1 MAKAE
6 RKVEERISRREF
18 LKRTSI
24 LFLGLG
30 ASACGITPPYENKGG
45 SPDLTPTPEPNKGPS
60 LTPTETTIPTP
71 TQTQTPEPTS
81 TFTPEPTSTFT
92 PLPPEFLSQ
101 SENGQITQEKI
112 NFLANHEISRGDK
125 NRKVILITYDDGGR
139 TDDITKILNVY
150 KKYNCKTS
158 FFVTGE
164 WLEREPNHDIAR
176 QIVEDGHTLGCHGY
190 EHVPFTSLTSKE
202 IEKQLSEFIEIL
214 DKVIPGY
221 PLRFFRPPYGNRNQR
236 VREQA
241 AMFGMQTVIW
251 SLESGG
257 LDAKTQ
263 ERVINGINNGAIV
276 LSHSTRWYDINQ
288 AENIVARL
296 LALGYKLESLDT
308 GLDPND
314 YRSHN
319 IEYTSS
325 LHTISSPQK
334 IR

>member
-18 LKRTSI
+18 LKRAVIVSAATFLSAYGISTSP
-24 LFLGLG
+24 
-30 ASACGITPPYENKGG
+30 SAEDRGT
-45 SPDLTPTPEPNKGPS
+45 SPDLTPNPEPTKEPS

-71 TQTQTPEPTS
+71 TQTK
-81 TFTPEPTSTFT
+81 TPEPTSTFT

-101 SENGQITQEKI
+101 SENRQITQEEI

-202 IEKQLSEFIEIL
+202 IEKQLSEFIELL

-236 VREQA
+236 VREQVA
-241 AMFGMQTVIW
+241 KFGMQTVIW

-257 LDAKTQ
+257 LDAETQ
-263 ERVINGINNGAIV
+263 ERVINNRINNGAIV

-288 AENIVARL
+288 AENIVAGL

-314 YRSHN
+314 YWSHN
-319 IEYTSS
+319 IE
-325 LHTISSPQK
+325 
-334 IR
+334 